1 MRTMRFILSVV
12 TLLCSQFA
20 FAQVDTTAAG
30 EDPLNQQIE
39 VLSENLGS
47 EDVDLTAL
55 TENLIYYKSHPLNLN
70 TATRDELIDLGL
82 LTEIQISNL
91 IAHRERFGNLIS
103 IYELQAIDGFDL
115 ATIYMILPYVKV
127 TDRFD
132 AGHFSFN
139 EMFDNGKHEIVLRTQ
154 TITEQQLGYTDA
166 DSATLADNP
175 NARYLGNPYRYFA
188 RYRFTYG
195 NFVSWGVTAEKD
207 AGEEFFKGTQK
218 RGFDFYSGHI
228 AIRNIGPVKAAVLG
242 DYQVSFGQG
251 LVAWTGYA
259 FGKTSFTV
267 NTKRNAAGIRPYT
280 SVDENRFFRGAA
292 TTMKFGAFEATAFYS
307 NKWKDANVSLTDTLG
322 NDIEVL
328 EVTSFQET
336 GLHSTPSEIA
346 DRRALNEILYG
357 GNISLRKSRYGFG
370 ITGIHSQYSAPLN
383 RSLELYSQFQFNGQQ
398 NTVAGADYYFLIRN
412 FSFFGEGARSANG
425 GMAFSNGVLISM
437 DPRLAFSIH
446 QRWFSKDFQ
455 NLHANAFS
463 ESTFPV
469 NENAVYF
476 GVQAKPH
483 RKFTIS
489 SYYDMIR
496 YPWMT
501 FQNDAPSQ
509 AFDFLLQVNFTP
521 DKRTDMYF
529 RYRHRNRAVGA
540 TDEDTDIAFNVP
552 LNQENF
558 RFHISYPVGKSWKL
572 KNRIEYTKFY
582 PSNEEAVDGILF
594 YQDVTFKKLGSPV
607 SFTARYALFQTGS
620 FDSRMYAYEND
631 VPYAFSI
638 PAYYGKGSRVFFLV
652 NWDVT
657 RRLEVWLRVAQF
669 FWYDRNVI
677 SEGSLTEIQGN
688 TKTEV
693 KVQLRI
699 KL

>member
-1 MRTMRFILSVV
+1 L
-12 TLLCSQFA
+12 TLLCSQFV
-20 FAQVDTTAAG
+20 FAQVDSTAAG

-55 TENLIYYKSHPLNLN
+55 TENLVYYKSHPLNLN
-70 TATRDELIDLGL
+70 SATREELIDLGL
-82 LTEIQISNL
+82 LTDIQINNL
-91 IAHRERFGNLIS
+91 ITHRERFGNLIS

-115 ATIYMILPYVKV
+115 ATIYAILPYVRV

-132 AGHFSFN
+132 AGHFSFD
-139 EMFDNGKHEIVLRTQ
+139 EMFDNGRHEIVLRTQ
-154 TITEQQLGYTDA
+154 TIAEEQLGYTDA

-175 NARYLGNPYRYFA
+175 NARYLGNPFRYYA

-218 RGFDFYSGHI
+218 RGFDFYSGHV

-307 NKWKDANVSLTDTLG
+307 NKWKDANISLSDTLG

-357 GNISLRKSRYGFG
+357 GNISFKKPRYGFG
-370 ITGIHSQYSAPLN
+370 VTGIHSQYSAPLN
-383 RSLELYSQFQFNGQQ
+383 RDLSLYSQFQFNGQQ
-398 NTVAGADYYFLIRN
+398 NTVIGADYYFLIRN

-425 GMAFSNGVLISM
+425 GMAVSNGVLISM

-476 GVQAKPH
+476 GIQAKPH
-483 RKFTIS
+483 RKFTVS

-496 YPWMT
+496 YPWMNY
-501 FQNDAPSQ
+501 QNDAPSQ
-509 AFDFLLQVNFTP
+509 AFDFLFQVNFTP

-540 TDEDTDIAFNVP
+540 TDDESDIAFNIP

-558 RFHISYPVGKSWKL
+558 RFHVSYPVGKSWKL

-607 SFTARYALFQTGS
+607 SFTARYALFQTQS
-620 FDSRMYAYEND
+620 FDTRLYAYEND

-657 RRLEVWLRVAQF
+657 RRFELWLRVGQF

-677 SEGSLTEIQGN
+677 SESSLTEIQGN